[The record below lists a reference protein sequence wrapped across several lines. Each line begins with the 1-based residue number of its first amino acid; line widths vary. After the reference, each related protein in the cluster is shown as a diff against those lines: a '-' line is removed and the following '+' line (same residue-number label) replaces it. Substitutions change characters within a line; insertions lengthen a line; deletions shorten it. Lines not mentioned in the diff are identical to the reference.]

1 MAMRDPTR
9 LAADPGASP
18 LLRSLLSDA
27 RSDLPSPGDL
37 ERISTRVE
45 AAIAAGLPPPDI
57 ALGPAP
63 SVGGLAG
70 SKALVIG
77 VSLVLGTALVA
88 IGWVALRGKGQAEQP
103 VPASPVATPLMPV
116 SAPSSGQPD
125 VAPSD
130 GAGLPAT
137 PLVPATRAPDP
148 RAAGL
153 SEASLLDLARA
164 ELDRNPRRALALTEE
179 HRRRFPSGA
188 LGQEREVIAIE
199 ALSRMG
205 QTTEARSRGSDFE
218 RRYPD
223 SAHRQKVDQ
232 AIRGQ

>member
-1 MAMRDPTR
+1 MAFRDPTR

-27 RSDLPSPGDL
+27 RSDLPSPGDV
-37 ERISTRVE
+37 ERISARVE
-45 AAIAAGLPPPDI
+45 AAIVAGLPPPDI
-57 ALGPAP
+57 SLGPAP

-77 VSLVLGTALVA
+77 ASLVLGTALVA
-88 IGWVALRGKGQAEQP
+88 TGWVALRGKGHAEQP
-103 VPASPVATPLMPV
+103 ELPTSPVVTPPMSV
-116 SAPSSGQPD
+116 STPSQPEI
-125 VAPSD
+125 APSD
-130 GAGLPAT
+130 EADSMAT
-137 PLVPATRAPDP
+137 PLVPGTRVRDP

-205 QTTEARSRGSDFE
+205 QTTEAQRRGSDFE